1 MASCCSAPTENYD
14 LLVIGGGSAAFA
26 AAIKAREQNVSVAV
40 VNGGTIGGT
49 CVNVGCIPSK
59 NLLHAAEM
67 VGLARQNAY
76 PGLQMSAEV
85 TDFPAL
91 IRQKDEV
98 VERLRRKKYT
108 DLLGVYGIH
117 LIEGRASFVSA
128 HDVEVGGERLV
139 WGDTVLIATGSRAWA
154 PPIPGLDGV
163 DWLDSTRA
171 LDLKELPRRLAVIGG
186 GYIACELGQMFHRFG
201 SEVTILKRRPGLLT
215 DHHEPEIGLALQSYF
230 EAEGLGVRTGL
241 EFRRVRKEGDEIVI
255 TFVQDGREDEVR
267 CDQLLIATGRV
278 ANTDGLN
285 LEAVGVHTDERGFVR
300 VDKTGRTSVRHILAA
315 GDVVGDPLL
324 VTVAAQAAQIAVR
337 NALNGRNDEIEVS
350 AVPSAVFSDPQV
362 ARVGLKEAEARAQGF
377 DVKVARL
384 SFEDVP
390 KAAAIHDTRGLVKMI
405 ADRKTDRVLGV
416 HIVGPLAADIIH
428 EAALAVRFGLKTQ
441 DLIDT
446 VHVYPTMSEA
456 IKMVAQ
462 TFDRDVS
469 TLSCCAA

>member
-1 MASCCSAPTENYD
+1 MASCCSAVTENYD
-14 LLVIGGGSAAFA
+14 LLIIGGGSAAFG
-26 AAIKAREQNVSVAV
+26 AAIKAREQNASVAI
-40 VNGGTIGGT
+40 VNDGTLGGT

-59 NLLHAAEM
+59 SLIRAAEIA
-67 VGLARQNAY
+67 GLARHNPY
-76 PGLQMSAEV
+76 PGLTVSAEI
-85 TDFPAL
+85 TDFAAL

-108 DLLGVYGIH
+108 DLLDVYGIT
-117 LIEGRASFVSA
+117 LIEGRARFITS
-128 HDVEVGGERLV
+128 HDVEVGDRLL
-139 WGDTVLIATGSRAWA
+139 WGDTILVATGSRAWA
-154 PPIPGLDGV
+154 PSIPGLDKV

-171 LDLKELPRRLAVIGG
+171 LDLKEPPRRLAVIGG

-201 SEVTILKRRPGLLT
+201 SEVTLLKRRPGLLSG
-215 DHHEPEIGLALQSYF
+215 DHEPEIGLALQSYF
-230 EAEGLGVRTGL
+230 EAEGISVRTGL
-241 EFRRVRKEGDEIVI
+241 DIRRVRQEGGEVVI
-255 TFVQDGREDEVR
+255 TIARGGEEEEVR
-267 CDQLLIATGRV
+267 ADRLLVAAGR
-278 ANTDGLN
+278 APNTDDLN

-315 GDVVGDPLL
+315 GDVTGDPLL
-324 VTVAAQAAQIAVR
+324 VTVAAQAAQNAVR
-337 NALNGRNDEIEVS
+337 NALNGRNEEIDLS
-350 AVPSAVFSDPQV
+350 AVPTAVFSHPQV
-362 ARVGLKEAEARAQGF
+362 ASVGLKEAEARARGF

-390 KAAAIHDTRGLVKMI
+390 KAAAIHDTRGLIKMV
-405 ADRKTDRVLGV
+405 ADRETDRVLGV

-428 EAALAVRFGLKTQ
+428 EATLAVRFGLKTQ
-441 DLIDT
+441 DLVDT

>member
-1 MASCCSAPTENYD
+1 MASCCSTVTENYD
-14 LLVIGGGSAAFA
+14 LLIIGGGSAAFG
-26 AAIKAREQNVSVAV
+26 AAIKAREQNASVAI
-40 VNGGTIGGT
+40 VNDGMLGGT

-59 NLLHAAEM
+59 NLIRAAEIAGM
-67 VGLARQNAY
+67 AQHNPY
-76 PGLQMSAEV
+76 PGLKVTTEV
-85 TDFPAL
+85 TDFAAL
-91 IRQKDEV
+91 IGQKDEV

-108 DLLGVYGIH
+108 DLLDVYGIT
-117 LIEGRASFVSA
+117 LIEGRARFLTR
-128 HDVEVGGERLV
+128 HDVEVGDRLL
-139 WGDTVLIATGSRAWA
+139 WGDTILIATGSRAWA
-154 PPIPGLDGV
+154 PPIPGLDQIE
-163 DWLDSTRA
+163 WLDSTRA

-201 SEVTILKRRPGLLT
+201 SEVTILKRQPGLLT

-230 EAEGLGVRTGL
+230 EAEGISVRTGL
-241 EFRRVRKEGDEIVI
+241 EIRRVCQEGAEVVI
-255 TFVQDGREDEVR
+255 TIGQDGQEKEIRA
-267 CDQLLIATGRV
+267 DQLLVAAGR
-278 ANTDGLN
+278 APNIDDLN
-285 LEAVGVHTDERGFVR
+285 LEAAGVHTDERGFVR

-324 VTVAAQAAQIAVR
+324 VTVAAQAAQNAVG
-337 NALNGRNDEIEVS
+337 NALNGRNQEIDLS

-362 ARVGLKEAEARAQGF
+362 ASVGLKEAEARAQGF
-377 DVKVARL
+377 NVKVARL

-390 KAAAIHDTRGLVKMI
+390 KAAAIRDTRGLIKMV
-405 ADRKTDRVLGV
+405 ADRETDRVLGV
-416 HIVGPLAADIIH
+416 HIVGPIAADIIH
-428 EAALAVRFGLKTQ
+428 EATLAVRFGLKTQ

>member
-1 MASCCSAPTENYD
+1 MASCCSAVTENYD
-14 LLVIGGGSAAFA
+14 LLIIGGGSAAFG
-26 AAIKAREQNVSVAV
+26 AAIKAREQNARVAII
-40 VNGGTIGGT
+40 NDGTLGGT

-59 NLLHAAEM
+59 NLIHAAEIA
-67 VGLARQNAY
+67 GLAKHNPF
-76 PGLQMSAEV
+76 PGLKVSAEV
-85 TDFPAL
+85 TDFAAL

-108 DLLGVYGIH
+108 DLLDVYGIT
-117 LIEGRASFVSA
+117 LIEGRARFLTR
-128 HDVEVGGERLV
+128 HDVEVGDRLI
-139 WGDTVLIATGSRAWA
+139 WGDTILIATGSRAWA
-154 PPIPGLDGV
+154 PPIPGLDEV

-171 LDLKELPRRLAVIGG
+171 LELKELPRRLSVIGG

-201 SEVTILKRRPGLLT
+201 SEVTILKRRPGLLS

-230 EAEGLGVRTGL
+230 EAEEIAVRTGL
-241 EFRRVRKEGDEIVI
+241 DIRRVHQEGGEIVVTI
-255 TFVQDGREDEVR
+255 GQDGQEEEIRADR
-267 CDQLLIATGRV
+267 LLVAAGR
-278 ANTDGLN
+278 APNTDGLN
-285 LEAVGVHTDERGFVR
+285 LEAAGVHTDERGFVR

-324 VTVAAQAAQIAVR
+324 VTVAAQAAQNAVG
-337 NALNGRNDEIEVS
+337 NALNGRNQEIDLS
-350 AVPSAVFSDPQV
+350 AVPTAVFSDPQV
-362 ARVGLKEAEARAQGF
+362 ASVGLKEAEARAQGF

-390 KAAAIHDTRGLVKMI
+390 KAAAIHDTRGLIKMI

-428 EAALAVRFGLKTQ
+428 EATLAVRFGLKTQ
-441 DLIDT
+441 NLIDT

>member
-1 MASCCSAPTENYD
+1 MASCCSVETENYD
-14 LLVIGGGSAAFA
+14 VLVIGGGSAAFA

-40 VNGGTIGGT
+40 INDGTIGGT

-67 VGLARQNAY
+67 VGLARRNAY
-76 PGLQMSAEV
+76 PGLQVSAEV
-85 TDFPAL
+85 TDFAAL

-98 VERLRRKKYT
+98 VGRLRRKKYT
-108 DLLGVYGIH
+108 NLLDVYGIQ
-117 LIEGRASFVSA
+117 LIEGRASFVTP
-128 HDVEVGGERLV
+128 HEVVVGDRMIY
-139 WGDTVLIATGSRAWA
+139 GDTVLIATGSRAWA
-154 PPIPGLDGV
+154 PPMPGLGEV

-171 LDLKELPRRLAVIGG
+171 LNLKELPRRLAVIGG

-201 SEVTILKRRPGLLT
+201 SEVAILKRRPGLLSE
-215 DHHEPEIGLALQSYF
+215 HHEPELGLALQGYF
-230 EAEGLGVRTGL
+230 EEEGLAVRTGL
-241 EFRRVRKEGDEIVI
+241 EFRRVRQDGGEIVI
-255 TFVQDGREDEVR
+255 TVGHDGREDEIR
-267 CDQLLIATGRV
+267 CDQLLVAAGRV

-285 LEAVGVHTDERGFVR
+285 LDAVGVHTDDRGFVR

-324 VTVAAQAAQIAVR
+324 VTIAAQAAQVAVR
-337 NALNGRNDEIEVS
+337 NALNGRNDEINLS

-362 ARVGLKEAEARAQGF
+362 ASVGMKEAEARAQGF

-390 KAAAIHDTRGLVKMI
+390 KAAAIHETRGLIKMV
-405 ADRKTDRVLGV
+405 ADRTTDRVLGV

-428 EAALAVRFGLKTQ
+428 EATLAVRFAMTTQ

-462 TFDRDVS
+462 TFDRDVA